1 MEEKGNGWSKIS
13 FEGRD
18 AFIKSEYL
26 EVVSEET
33 VELAQAD
40 VEVADAGE
48 ENAGNGNTAAA
59 GANNANA
66 NTEDVQTVTVIEN
79 VNVRKSASENGQKLG
94 LAYTGEKL
102 ELLMKQADGWT
113 RVKYNGETAYVKSDY
128 VE

>member
-1 MEEKGNGWSKIS
+1 M
-13 FEGRD
+13 
-18 AFIKSEYL
+18 
-26 EVVSEET
+26 
-33 VELAQAD
+33 ELAQAD
-40 VEVADAGE
+40 AEEPEAADTE
-48 ENAGNGNTAAA
+48 DENAGGNTENTST
-59 GANNANA
+59 NNT
-66 NTEDVQTVTVIEN
+66 NTADVQTVTVIEN